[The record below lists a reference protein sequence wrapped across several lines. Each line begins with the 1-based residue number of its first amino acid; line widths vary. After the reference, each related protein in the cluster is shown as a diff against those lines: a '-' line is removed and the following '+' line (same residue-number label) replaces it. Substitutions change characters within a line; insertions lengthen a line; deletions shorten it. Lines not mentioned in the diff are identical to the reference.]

1 MDYSKRRF
9 VYVLI
14 CAVPWM
20 LLVLR
25 DGLSL
30 MDAVLCLGLVA
41 LFSALALMVVG
52 LPAFI
57 VFSIVPHFLH
67 YLGFMPDEYMS
78 SDQLKICEEFGV
90 VVVLGAVVIAISFGF
105 PIYRLFVPA

>member
-14 CAVPWM
+14 CAVPS
-20 LLVLR
+20 LLLALR
-25 DGLSL
+25 SGGSL
-30 MDAVLCLGLVA
+30 MDAVFLVGMIA
-41 LFSALALMVVG
+41 LFSVLALMVVG

-57 VFSIVPHFLH
+57 IFSIVPHFLH

-78 SDQLKICEEFGV
+78 SDQLKICEGFGV
-90 VVVLGAVVIAISFGF
+90 AVVLGAVVIAVSFGF

>member
-14 CAVPWM
+14 CAVPS
-20 LLVLR
+20 LLLALR
-25 DGLSL
+25 SGGSL
-30 MDAVLCLGLVA
+30 MDAVFLVGMIA
-41 LFSALALMVVG
+41 LFSVLALMVVG

-57 VFSIVPHFLH
+57 IFSIVPHFLH

-78 SDQLKICEEFGV
+78 PDQLKICEEFGV
-90 VVVLGAVVIAISFGF
+90 VVVLGAVVIAVSFGF

>member
-14 CAVPWM
+14 CAVPS
-20 LLVLR
+20 LLLALR

-30 MDAVLCLGLVA
+30 MESVLWLGMVA
-41 LFSALALMVVG
+41 LFSVLALMVVG
-52 LPAFI
+52 LPTFI

-78 SDQLKICEEFGV
+78 SDQLKICEDFGV
-90 VVVLGAVVIAISFGF
+90 GVVLGAVVIAISFGF

>member
-14 CAVPWM
+14 CAVPW
-20 LLVLR
+20 LLPALR
-25 DGLSL
+25 GGLSL
-30 MDAVLCLGLVA
+30 MDTVLWLGMVA
-41 LFSALALMVVG
+41 LFSVLAMIAAAL
-52 LPAFI
+52 PTFI

-78 SDQLKICEEFGV
+78 PDQLKICEDFGVGV
-90 VVVLGAVVIAISFGF
+90 VVGAVVIAVSFGF

>member
-14 CAVPWM
+14 CAVPS
-20 LLVLR
+20 LLLALR
-25 DGLSL
+25 SRGSL
-30 MDAVLCLGLVA
+30 MDAVFLVGMIA

-52 LPAFI
+52 LPTFI
-57 VFSIVPHFLH
+57 VFLIVPHFLH

>member
-14 CAVPWM
+14 CAVPS
-20 LLVLR
+20 LLLALR
-25 DGLSL
+25 EGLSL
-30 MDAVLCLGLVA
+30 MDAVLFVGMVA

-57 VFSIVPHFLH
+57 IFSIVPHFLH

-78 SDQLKICEEFGV
+78 SDQLKICEDFGV
-90 VVVLGAVVIAISFGF
+90 GVVLGAVVIAVSFGF